1 MHIWFTLHPR
11 SPNLIENASCFKL
24 SNSHA
29 DQRRSQHSRV
39 YHQTDMH
46 QSDIQCIILH
56 ADHWYDLW
64 QKNLGSTKLIRIFRL
79 GFLLGKYVS
88 DRHYKIRQLQQP
100 EYVTLIKQ
108 FQTLCQSIE
117 VTAHNITETK
127 PSYTFTKYNRILWD
141 EVAACTD
148 TAIEQSYHE
157 KLDAFVAKLV
167 NNELN
172 IAYGC
177 LKRMSNLLNE
187 FEAE

>member
-1 MHIWFTLHPR
+1 MSF
-11 SPNLIENASCFKL
+11 
-24 SNSHA
+24 
-29 DQRRSQHSRV
+29 V
-39 YHQTDMH
+39 
-46 QSDIQCIILH
+46 
-56 ADHWYDLW
+56 
-64 QKNLGSTKLIRIFRL
+64 

-88 DRHYKIRQLQQP
+88 DRHHKIRQLQQP

-117 VTAHNITETK
+117 VSAHNITETK
-127 PSYTFTKYNRILWD
+127 PSYTFTKYNRVLWD

-148 TAIEQSYHE
+148 TSIDQSYNE

-177 LKRMSNLLNE
+177 LKRISNLLTE
-187 FEAE
+187 FEAD